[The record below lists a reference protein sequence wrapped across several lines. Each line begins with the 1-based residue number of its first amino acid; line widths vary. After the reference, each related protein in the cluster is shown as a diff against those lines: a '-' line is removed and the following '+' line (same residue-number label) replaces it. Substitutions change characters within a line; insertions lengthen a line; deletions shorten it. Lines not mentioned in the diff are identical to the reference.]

1 MGAIRRV
8 FSSLPVFAKGAEK
21 GFKGEAQYYSAAVEA
36 IRTLPQN
43 KGTPEQ
49 MINLLSKQKGVKKAE
64 LDALKLNKAFEGRK
78 TITRDEL
85 LEAAQN
91 ALPDVG
97 RNRRGSGAGVV
108 RADAEEYFAQAVRD
122 GDAYSSYRELFE
134 KKKQEKIDEYSII
147 PQKDENGEEY
157 FKVIDIDG
165 DEEDFRSFEE
175 AEEYINDIAENWTD
189 EEIVVMSTSDIIDEL
204 NPSMRDIVAAVPEDE
219 RLVESTIDDSIT
231 SFGDPTFRNYSQQGD
246 YGPEYRENILT
257 LDYNDRGQGTPSHLR
272 DTYGQS
278 THFTDSGYLLHTRGS
293 EVSVGSERG
302 YLLDEI
308 QSDLHQSARKNEQ
321 RGIQPYRSDPY
332 TPEQEKRVI
341 EGLDKAFEAKKVY
354 AEKVLDK
361 ELDVR
366 DQVWNRVERAVKS
379 GEFEP
384 KGDGDPYI
392 DIPLDDKKEGGA
404 VMRVIRPLR
413 SEEVRTQIPA
423 VVNKDDINLRY
434 EILRE
439 REGGYDLVSRG
450 RDISFEGID
459 EVKSQQRVWHNS
471 SNYDVGPRFLQTYD
485 FGDMYQD
492 AANGIFGDVVSNFRE
507 FGYPLREAEQEYKDA
522 LAKALPRE
530 VIGGGRQAPDISM
543 LSDEEQSSLM
553 GSLMTVNE
561 PHYHNLN
568 QAVREYAMKR
578 QDYSPETSL
587 RMIGHVGDRATE
599 PNDSVTAALERYYT
613 GEMGPRYFEGVTDKP
628 MPQFPFKD
636 ATGIGV
642 KEGINAAIAQD
653 ANFMVLPDYLDQGLR
668 YEELMTDRARQGLE
682 NYYQNLPS
690 NKVFKD
696 LGLKPE
702 LQPVSMFDRDGNY
715 VTKELPAVRLTPEF
729 KAKVKQEG
737 LPLFTRP
744 ESLLGTGMV
753 ATQYPSLLGD
763 EVGQEFADARAYL
776 NQRDPNYNYSEYF
789 PLARNKDTGLL
800 KFAVPD
806 IGVELGNFFLDLAES
821 SRTGVARP
829 DAAVGL
835 LF

>member
-1 MGAIRRV
+1 MGV
-8 FSSLPVFAKGAEK
+8 FSKTFSLLPVFGKGAEK

-36 IRTLPQN
+36 IRNLPQN

-49 MINLLSKQKGVKKAE
+49 MINLLTKQKGVKKAE
-64 LDALKLNKAFEGRK
+64 LDALKLDKAFEGRK
-78 TITRDEL
+78 TITREEL

-97 RNRRGSGAGVV
+97 RTRKGSGAGVV
-108 RADAEEYFAQAVRD
+108 RADAEEYFAQEIRD
-122 GDAYSSYRELFE
+122 GEHYRYSELFN
-134 KKKQEKIDEYSII
+134 KKAQEKRDEYSIV
-147 PQKDENGEEY
+147 PKKDENGEEY
-157 FKVIDIDG
+157 YKVIDIDG
-165 DEEDFRSFEE
+165 EEEDFADFDE
-175 AEEYINDIAENWTD
+175 AQEHISDVAESWAD
-189 EEIVVMSTSDIIDEL
+189 EEITVMSTSDILDEVQ
-204 NPSMRDIVAAVPEDE
+204 PSMRDIMASVPESE
-219 RLVESTIDDSIT
+219 RLVESTRDDSIT

-246 YGPEYRENILT
+246 YGPEYRENVLT
-257 LDYNDRGQGTPSHLR
+257 LDYNDRGQGIPSNLR
-272 DTYGQS
+272 DAGGQS

-293 EVSVGSERG
+293 EVSVGGETG

-308 QSDLHQSARKNEQ
+308 QSDLHQSARKNAQ
-321 RGIQPYRSDPY
+321 RGVQPYRSDAY
-332 TPEQEKRVI
+332 TPERQKLVQ
-341 EGLDKAFEAKKVY
+341 EGLDKALDAKKAY
-354 AEKVLDK
+354 AEKVIDK
-361 ELDVR
+361 ELDFR

-404 VMRVIRPLR
+404 VMRVVRPLR

-423 VVNKDDINLRY
+423 VANKDNINLRY

-439 REGGYDLVSRG
+439 REGGYDLVNRG

-459 EVKSQQRVWHNS
+459 EVASQQRVWHNS
-471 SNYDVGPRFLQTYD
+471 STYDIGPRFFQTYD
-485 FGDMYQD
+485 FGDMNQD
-492 AANGIFGDVVSNFRE
+492 AANGIMNDVIANFRE
-507 FGYPLREAEQEYKDA
+507 FGYPYREAEQQYKEA
-522 LAKALPRE
+522 LAEALPRD
-530 VIGGGRQAPDISM
+530 VIGGGNYAPDISM

-553 GSLMTVNE
+553 GSLMTVND
-561 PHYHNLN
+561 PHYHGLN
-568 QAVREYAMKR
+568 QAVRDYGLRKNEYG
-578 QDYSPETSL
+578 PETAA
-587 RMIGHVGDRATE
+587 RMVGHVGDRVTV

-613 GEMGPRYFEGVTDKP
+613 NEMGPNYFSGVPENP

-642 KEGINAAIAQD
+642 KEGINAAIAQGAD
-653 ANFMVLPDYLDQGLR
+653 NLVLPDYLDQGLR
-668 YEELMTDRARQGLE
+668 YEDMMTDRARQGLE

-690 NKVFKD
+690 NKVFKE

-702 LQPVSMFDRDGNY
+702 LKPVSLFDRDGNY
-715 VTKELPAVRLTPEF
+715 RTKELPVVKLTDEF
-729 KAKVKQEG
+729 KTKVKQEG

-753 ATQYPSLLGD
+753 ATQTPSLFGD

-776 NQRDPNYNYSEYF
+776 NERDPNYNYGGLL
-789 PLARNKDTGLL
+789 PLARNKDTGLY
-800 KFAVPD
+800 KFALPD
-806 IGVELGNFFLDLAES
+806 VAIEMGNAFLDLAES

>member
-1 MGAIRRV
+1 MGLFTKT

-64 LDALKLNKAFEGRK
+64 LDAMNLGKVFEGRK
-78 TITRDEL
+78 TITREEL

-108 RADAEEYFAQAVRD
+108 RSDAEEYFAQAIRD
-122 GDAYSSYRELFE
+122 GDAYTSYRQLFD
-134 KKKQEKIDEYSII
+134 KKKQEKVDEFTI
-147 PQKDENGEEY
+147 
-157 FKVIDIDG
+157 
-165 DEEDFRSFEE
+165 EEDESGRFVVTNEIDNTEESFVSQDEVD
-175 AEEYINDIAENWTD
+175 EYINDAAEYFADN
-189 EEIVVMSTSDIIDEL
+189 EIPYMSTSDIIDEL
-204 NPSMRDIVAAVPEDE
+204 NPSMRDIVSAVPEDE
-219 RLVESTIDDSIT
+219 RLVESTIDDTIT

-246 YGPEYRENILT
+246 YGPEYRENVLA
-257 LDYNDRGQGTPSHLR
+257 LDYNDRGQGTPSHLQ
-272 DTYGQS
+272 DASNQS
-278 THFTDSGYLLHTRGS
+278 THFSDSGYLLHTRGS
-293 EVSVGSERG
+293 EVSVGPERG

-308 QSDLHQSARKNEQ
+308 QSDLHQSARKNAQ
-321 RGIQPYRSDPY
+321 RGVQPYRSDPY

-361 ELDVR
+361 ELDAR
-366 DQVWNRVERAVKS
+366 DHVWNRVERAVKN

-413 SEEVRTQIPA
+413 SEEVRTQLPA
-423 VVNKDDINLRY
+423 IVNKDDINLRY

-450 RDISFEGID
+450 RDISFDGID
-459 EVKSQQRVWHNS
+459 EVASQQRVWHNS
-471 SNYDVGPRFLQTYD
+471 STYDVGPRFLQTYD

-492 AANGIFGDVVSNFRE
+492 AANGIFNDVVSNFRE
-507 FGYPLREAEQEYKDA
+507 FGYPLREAEQEYKEA

-530 VIGGGRQAPDISM
+530 VIGGGREAPDISM

-561 PHYHNLN
+561 PNYHGLN
-568 QAVREYAMKR
+568 SAVREYALR
-578 QDYSPETSL
+578 NQEYSPETAL
-587 RMIGHVGDRATE
+587 RMVGHVGDRATE

-613 GEMGPRYFEGVTDKP
+613 SEMGPNYFAGVPEKP

-642 KEGINAAIAQD
+642 KEGINAAMAQGAD
-653 ANFMVLPDYLDQGLR
+653 FMVLPDYLDQGLR
-668 YEELMTDRARQGLE
+668 YSEMMTDRARQGLE
-682 NYYQNLPS
+682 NYYQNMPT
-690 NKVFKD
+690 NKVFKE

-753 ATQYPSLLGD
+753 ATQMPALFGD

-776 NQRDPNYNYSEYF
+776 NERDPNYNYGGVL
-789 PLARNKDTGLL
+789 PLARSKETGLY
-800 KFAVPD
+800 KFALPD
-806 IGVELGNFFLDLAES
+806 VAIELGNSLLDLAES

>member
-1 MGAIRRV
+1 MGA
-8 FSSLPVFAKGAEK
+8 FSRTFSLLPVFAKGAEK

-36 IRTLPQN
+36 IRNLPQN

-64 LDALKLNKAFEGRK
+64 MDAIKLDKAFEGRK
-78 TITRDEL
+78 TITREEL

-91 ALPDVG
+91 ALPDVD
-97 RNRRGSGAGVV
+97 RNRKGSGAGVV

-122 GDAYSSYRELFE
+122 GDAYTSYRELFE
-134 KKKQEKIDEYSII
+134 KKKQEKIDEFTIEE
-147 PQKDENGEEY
+147 DENGRYIVTNEVDNTEES
-157 FKVIDIDG
+157 FLSQ
-165 DEEDFRSFEE
+165 DEVD
-175 AEEYINDIAENWTD
+175 EYINDAAEYFADN
-189 EEIVVMSTSDIIDEL
+189 EIPYMSSSDIIDEL
-204 NPSMRDIVAAVPEDE
+204 NPSMRDIVSAVPEDE
-219 RLVESTIDDSIT
+219 RLIESTRDDSIT

-246 YGPEYRENILT
+246 YGPEYRENVLT
-257 LDYNDRGQGTPSHLR
+257 LDYNDRGQGIPWHLR
-272 DTYGQS
+272 DSGGQS

-293 EVSVGSERG
+293 EVSVGPETG

-308 QSDLHQSARKNEQ
+308 QSDLHQSARKNAQ
-321 RGIQPYRSDPY
+321 RGVQPYKSNAY

-341 EGLDKAFEAKKVY
+341 EGLEKAVEAKKVY

-361 ELDVR
+361 ELDLR

-379 GEFEP
+379 GEFDNPSERP
-384 KGDGDPYI
+384 FI

-404 VMRVIRPLR
+404 VMRIVRSDDLATRPDG
-413 SEEVRTQIPA
+413 
-423 VVNKDDINLRY
+423 KMDLRY
-434 EILRE
+434 SLNRE
-439 REGGYDLVSRG
+439 RDGALDQISMNRE
-450 RDISFEGID
+450 ISFAGIP
-459 EVKSQQRVWHNS
+459 EIREKRLTWNS
-471 SNYDVGPRFLQTYD
+471 SSTYDVGPRFLQTYD
-485 FGDMYQD
+485 FADMNQD
-492 AANGIFGDVVSNFRE
+492 AANGILNDTISNFRE
-507 FGYPLREAEQEYKDA
+507 FGYPYREAEQEYKEA
-522 LAKALPRE
+522 LAEALPRD
-530 VIGGGRQAPDISM
+530 VIGGGNYAPDISM

-561 PHYHNLN
+561 PNYFSLN
-568 QAVREYAMKR
+568 QAVRDYALRKH
-578 QDYSPETSL
+578 DNSNSPETAL
-587 RMIGHVGDRATE
+587 RMIGHVGDRVTA

-613 GEMGPRYFEGVTDKP
+613 GEMGSNYFSGVPEKP

-642 KEGINAAIAQD
+642 KEGINAAIAQGAD
-653 ANFMVLPDYLDQGLR
+653 NLVLPDYLDQGLR
-668 YEELMTDRARQGLE
+668 YEDMMTDRARQGLE

-690 NKVFKD
+690 NKVFKE

-702 LQPVSMFDRDGNY
+702 LKPVSLFDRDGNY
-715 VTKELPAVRLTPEF
+715 RTKELPVVKLTDEF
-729 KAKVKQEG
+729 KTKVKQEG

-753 ATQYPSLLGD
+753 ATQTPALFGD

-776 NQRDPNYNYSEYF
+776 NERDPNYNYGGIL
-789 PLARNKDTGLL
+789 PLARSKETGLY
-800 KFAVPD
+800 KFALPD
-806 IGVELGNFFLDLAES
+806 VAIELGNSLLDLAES